1 VAAPSAR
8 GSAWGLGAPRLLR
21 GRGRAPGAAAADGGC
36 TSAGEAP
43 AAGAGGGRGAR
54 LEKMLSECASGKGV
68 GTCAPARGRAVC
80 GTMRAV
86 RAPLALV
93 GASNVS
99 ASAGA
104 AASREAAKCVWAAA
118 HPACMAEHAP
128 GAPPLPSP
136 EPPQRAPAGRG
147 SAGMGVPARG
157 ARWRSPRLLL
167 RGAHADLNL
176 HPRGQAVAQASSYNW

>member
-1 VAAPSAR
+1 MEGRQRRPPVAA
-8 GSAWGLGAPRLLR
+8 AWGLGAPRLLR
-21 GRGRAPGAAAADGGC
+21 GRGAAPGAAAADGGC

-68 GTCAPARGRAVC
+68 GTCAPALGRAVC
-80 GTMRAV
+80 GIMRAV
-86 RAPLALV
+86 RAPFALV
-93 GASNVS
+93 GASNGEVS

-104 AASREAAKCVWAAA
+104 AASREAATCVWAAA

-128 GAPPLPSP
+128 GARPPLSP
-136 EPPQRAPAGRG
+136 GPPQRAPAGRG

-176 HPRGQAVAQASSYNW
+176 RPGAKQ